1 MCVQCV
7 CVSFEDMGGKGM
19 QIRRNYV
26 NKVLESSAS
35 CQGKGNHVIWLRPRR
50 HAGKWWVGS

>member
-1 MCVQCV
+1 MCVCV

-19 QIRRNYV
+19 QIRKNYV

-35 CQGKGNHVIWLRPRR
+35 CQGKGNHVIWLGPRR
-50 HAGKWWVGS
+50 RAGKW